1 MAHAFLGTAG
11 RLVPFACPSDVGI
24 VASRPSSTR
33 VSLGGRVSTQ
43 HGARMHR
50 TWSIGLGLASP
61 AEAASLAAAVH
72 MGGFPWVFY
81 EPSAVATNILT
92 PSQSLLVPGTVQSTA
107 TEAGRRAAVDGVV
120 SERTV
125 TVPSG
130 ATAYVALREGSTRG
144 APIPQVPV
152 TGSVY
157 ASNATLRMIFRDSAG
172 SWISSAY
179 SPAAGG
185 AFERVHVTATPPPN
199 AVDVLLQVVA
209 GASVAQVGYPALT
222 LTGTLTPW
230 GVGRGAVQVVTYGLD
245 ESVLA
250 AHDRQQLSSYSFT
263 VQEVGA
269 GA

>member
-92 PSQSLLVPGTVQSTA
+92 PSQSLLAPGTVQSSA
-107 TEAGRRAAVDGVV
+107 TEAGHRVASDGVMV
-120 SERTV
+120 ARTW
-125 TVPSG
+125 TVAAG
-130 ATAYVALREGSTRG
+130 ATAYVGIREGAVHG
-144 APIPQVPV
+144 APIPQAPV

-179 SPAAGG
+179 SPAAAGFG
-185 AFERVHVTATPPPN
+185 RVHVTATPPPN
-199 AVDVLLQVVA
+199 AVDVLLQIVA
-209 GASVAQVGYPALT
+209 GSEVAQVGYPALS
-222 LTGTLTPW
+222 LTDSLTPW

-245 ESVLA
+245 ESVIA
-250 AHDRQQLSSYSFT
+250 AHDRQQLSAYSFT

>member
-1 MAHAFLGTAG
+1 MAYAFLGSAG
-11 RLVPFACPSDVGI
+11 RLVPFDCPSDVR
-24 VASRPSSTR
+24 VAVSRPSSTR

-50 TWSIGLGLASP
+50 SWDVGLGLASP

-81 EPSAVATNILT
+81 EPSAVATNILS
-92 PSQSLLVPGTVQSTA
+92 PSQSLLVPGTVQSSA
-107 TEAGRRAAVDGVV
+107 TEAGHRVASDGVMV
-120 SERTV
+120 ARTWAV
-125 TVPSG
+125 AAG
-130 ATAYVALREGSTRG
+130 ETAYVGIREGAVHG
-144 APIPQVPV
+144 APVPHSPV

-172 SWISSAY
+172 SWIISAY
-179 SPAAGG
+179 SPGAGAEFG
-185 AFERVHVTATPPPN
+185 RVYVTATPPAN

-209 GASVAQVGYPALT
+209 GSSVAQVGNPAIAIT
-222 LTGTLTPW
+222 DRLTPW
-230 GVGRGAVQVVTYGLD
+230 GVGRGASQVVVYGLD
-245 ESVLA
+245 ESVLV
-250 AHDRQQLSSYSFT
+250 AHARQQLSSYSFT

>member
-1 MAHAFLGTAG
+1 MAHAFLGSAG
-11 RLVPFACPSDVGI
+11 RLVPFDCPSDVR
-24 VASRPSSTR
+24 VSASRPSSVR
-33 VSLGGRVSTQ
+33 VALGGRVSTQ
-43 HGARMHR
+43 HGARVHR
-50 TWSIGLGLASP
+50 TWDVGLGLASP
-61 AEAASLAAAVH
+61 TEAASLAAAVY

-92 PSQSLLVPGTVQSTA
+92 PSQSLLVPGTVQSSA
-107 TEAGRRAAVDGVV
+107 TEAGHRVASDGVMV
-120 SERTV
+120 ARTW
-125 TVPSG
+125 TVAAG
-130 ATAYVALREGSTRG
+130 ETAYVGIREGAVHG
-144 APIPQVPV
+144 APIPQAPV

-179 SPAAGG
+179 SPEAVGFG
-185 AFERVHVTATPPPN
+185 RVHVTATPPPN

-245 ESVLA
+245 ESVIA
-250 AHDRQQLSSYSFT
+250 AHDKQQLSSYSFT